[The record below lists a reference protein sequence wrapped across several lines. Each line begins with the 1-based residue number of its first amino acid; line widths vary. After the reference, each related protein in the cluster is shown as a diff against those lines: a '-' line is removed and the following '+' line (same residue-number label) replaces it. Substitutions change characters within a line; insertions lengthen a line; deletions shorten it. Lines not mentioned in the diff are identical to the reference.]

1 MKVSGEIE
9 IVDKMM
15 QNNPEPQK
23 KKSRIK
29 TFKLN
34 LGALVFIDVIFFQS
48 WVKIDFF
55 HSFFRV
61 LLHGDKKTGVE
72 VGLNEK
78 KSLEKCWLNVRRQK
92 KRQTQFPRCKVKAQR
107 VRKETALFYTS
118 RISWSRNE
126 GSAKNANTIQVKVIK
141 LMIFPLLSLALPCS
155 ADI

>member
-55 HSFFRV
+55 SFFFSGAPPWR
-61 LLHGDKKTGVE
+61 
-72 VGLNEK
+72 
-78 KSLEKCWLNVRRQK
+78 
-92 KRQTQFPRCKVKAQR
+92 
-107 VRKETALFYTS
+107 
-118 RISWSRNE
+118 
-126 GSAKNANTIQVKVIK
+126 
-141 LMIFPLLSLALPCS
+141 
-155 ADI
+155 